1 MTNSLSSPTPH
12 KPVVVF
18 NEPDYPQACSG
29 ETLARLVPGAY
40 VTVRASDLAAK
51 LAAGCGT
58 LISFQ
63 GPYFPKAA
71 WPAIQ
76 AFLEGGGNIAIFG
89 GMPFSRP
96 VNEKGQAEPEQ
107 ESYTRYLHLGP
118 FFKIESRQNDLSL
131 EPGEAAAFLG
141 DCMLT
146 LPAGQ
151 PGHFWA
157 FDPKLTQTSDHT
169 EELGSAGPI
178 DTVLTPLI
186 FATAKNPDSA
196 EITRIATPALLLHQ
210 RQGQFQGGRWLV
222 SAWQPSAEKVWLDNA
237 PAIQRLIRLAITG
250 LDTLD
255 VRPALACLQTGE
267 TPSLILSARTTR
279 GLKVHLNMRSPGQ
292 SENEAPGPSLDM
304 DFPAS
309 PILQEKRFNLPN
321 QTRPGLYKVEVIYQT
336 PENLSLRQTTGFWV
350 WDTRL
355 VEETQDKRLTAG
367 RDYFYQEGKLFLV
380 YGTTYMDSAIQ
391 RRFLTLPNP
400 ARWDR
405 DFAEMKAAGI
415 NLIRTGLWTAWRQFM
430 PLAGVADETAVRAL
444 DALVMTACQY
454 NIQLVFNFFA
464 FYPPLF
470 EGINPWLDP
479 RSVRAQQDFVGIV
492 ARRYAAIELVSWDF
506 INEPSFG
513 DPKKIFSQRPLPN
526 YDRFELEAFRR
537 WLQAHYS
544 LAELQ
549 QRWGLTAQA
558 LATWEQVSLPEPADY
573 STSVRDNS
581 PRNMLKA
588 ADYTLFSQDEFTR
601 WASIMYQT
609 IREAGSQTL
618 IGVGQDEAGVRLAP
632 QFYAAGVDYTTTHPW
647 WNNDA
652 LLWDMLLDKTPFKP
666 NLIQE
671 TGVMLVT
678 DVDGKPWRTPQEN
691 ANLLE
696 RKLLTGLA
704 ARGAGLV
711 QWLWHTNAY
720 MTSDNEN
727 SIGLVRADGSAKP
740 ELETMKEFGRL
751 AQALDG
757 QLQEPEQL
765 PGIWLVIPYS
775 QWAIRPELGREAT
788 QQAVRILGYDFGV
801 IPQLMAEQKLA
812 DLIKNGQKPRAVIVP
827 GVQFL
832 DGESWGS
839 LQTLAENG
847 ATVLIN
853 GVIRNRP
860 ELLASLEAGQE
871 VLTPRPVSR
880 YETLLNLDGQPHQL
894 TFEGEKIGY
903 LQKAHNQC
911 RIYPSGQGKIIW
923 SGLPVELST
932 SSSAI
937 RRVYEQALTLS
948 TESCDQDSPL
958 LVNRQKLVEGELVI
972 VVSESAEPQKVT
984 LGNGLA
990 LEIAPNRAGAAI
1002 VKNGKAAIFGGLSL
1016 IATPSLVTS

>member
-1 MTNSLSSPTPH
+1 
-12 KPVVVF
+12 VVVF
-18 NEPDYPQACSG
+18 NEPDYPWACSG
-29 ETLARLVPGAY
+29 ETLASLVPGAY
-40 VTVRASDLAAK
+40 VPARAGDLAAK

-76 AFLEGGGNIAIFG
+76 TFLEGGGNLAVFG

-96 VNEKGQAEPEQ
+96 VNEKGHAEPEQ
-107 ESYTRYLHLGP
+107 EAYTRALYLGP
-118 FFKIESRQNDLSL
+118 FFMI
-131 EPGEAAAFLG
+131 EPGLTNLGLIASEAAAFLE
-141 DCMLT
+141 DCALS

-151 PGHFWA
+151 SGDFWA

-186 FATAKNPDSA
+186 FATAKNADSA
-196 EITRIATPALLLHQ
+196 EITRIATPAMLLDQ
-210 RQGQFQGGRWLV
+210 RQGQFQGGRWLL
-222 SAWQPSAEKVWLDNA
+222 SPWRPSSEKVWLDNA
-237 PAIQRLIRLAITG
+237 PAIQKLIRLAIAG

-255 VRPALACLQTGE
+255 VRPALACLQPGE
-267 TPSLILSARTTR
+267 TPSLVLAARTSN
-279 GLKVHLNMRSPGQ
+279 GFKVHLKMVSPGQ
-292 SENEAPGPSLDM
+292 SESEAPGPGFDI

-309 PILQEKRFNLPN
+309 PGLQEKRISLPG
-321 QTRPGLYKVEVIYQT
+321 QTQPGLYKVEVIYQT

-355 VEETQDKRLTAG
+355 VEATQGQRLTAG
-367 RDYFYQEGKLFLV
+367 RDYFYQDGKPFLV

-430 PLAGVADETAVRAL
+430 PLAGVAGETALRSL
-444 DALVMTACQY
+444 DALVMTACKY

-470 EGINPWLDP
+470 EGFNPWLDP
-479 RSVRAQQDFVGIV
+479 RSVRAQQDFVGLL
-492 ARRYAAIELVSWDF
+492 ARRYASIELVSWDL

-537 WLQAHYS
+537 WLQARYN
-544 LAELQ
+544 LDELQ
-549 QRWGLTAQA
+549 QRWGLTSQT
-558 LATWEQVSLPEPADY
+558 LATWEQVNLPEPADY
-573 STSVRDNS
+573 STNVRDNS
-581 PRNMLKA
+581 PHNMCKA

-601 WASIMYQT
+601 WAAIMTQT

-618 IGVGQDEAGVRLAP
+618 VGVGQDEAGVRLAP

-678 DVDGKPWRTPQEN
+678 DVDGRPWRTPQEN
-691 ANLLE
+691 AHLLE
-696 RKLLTGLA
+696 RKLLNGLA

-740 ELETMKEFGRL
+740 ELAAMREFGRL
-751 AQALDG
+751 AQALEG
-757 QLQEPEQL
+757 QLQETAQL
-765 PGIWLVIPYS
+765 PEIWLVIPYA
-775 QWAIRPELGREAT
+775 QWAIRPELGQEAT
-788 QQAVRILGYDFGV
+788 RQAVRILGYDFGV
-801 IPQLMAEQKLA
+801 IPQLVAEQKLA
-812 DLIKNGQKPRAVIVP
+812 ELVKNGQKPRAVIVP
-827 GVQFL
+827 GMQFL
-832 DGESWGS
+832 DGESWES

-853 GVIRNRP
+853 GVIRKQP
-860 ELLASLEAGQE
+860 DLFASLEGNRE
-871 VLTPRPVSR
+871 VLTTSPVSR
-880 YETLLNLDGQPHQL
+880 YETLRDLDGQPHQL
-894 TFEGEKIGY
+894 IFDGEKIGY
-903 LQKAHNQC
+903 VQKAHNQC
-911 RIYPSGQGKIIW
+911 KIMPIGEGKIIW
-923 SGLPVELST
+923 SGLPLELST
-932 SSSAI
+932 SASAI
-937 RRVYEQALTLS
+937 RRIYEQVFSLS
-948 TESCDQDSPL
+948 IENYQQDSPL
-958 LVNRQKLVEGELVI
+958 LVTRQALAEGELVI
-972 VVSESAEPQKVT
+972 VVSESAEPQKVS
-984 LGNGLA
+984 LDNGLS

-1002 VKNGKAAIFGGLSL
+1002 VKDGKAATFGGLSL
-1016 IATPSLVTS
+1016 IATPSLVAS